1 MKKHLDLFEGFEG
14 IKRENANIIF
24 SILLIF
30 IIYILIT
37 K

>member
-1 MKKHLDLFEGFEG
+1 MKGLDLLEGFEG

-24 SILLIF
+24 SVLLVL
-30 IIYILIT
+30 IIYILVT